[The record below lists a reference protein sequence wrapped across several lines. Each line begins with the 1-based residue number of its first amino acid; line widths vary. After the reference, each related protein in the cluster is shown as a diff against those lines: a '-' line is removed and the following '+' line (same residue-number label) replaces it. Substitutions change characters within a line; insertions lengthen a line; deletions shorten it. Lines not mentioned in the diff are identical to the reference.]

1 MTALL
6 GRASIGFVPTG
17 CCATHRVLRDG
28 LRACRFGVY
37 FHHCALFLS
46 AKRKILP
53 HRR

>member
-17 CCATHRVLRDG
+17 CCAAACVL
-28 LRACRFGVY
+28 AFSEHT
-37 FHHCALFLS
+37 FITAPLFLS